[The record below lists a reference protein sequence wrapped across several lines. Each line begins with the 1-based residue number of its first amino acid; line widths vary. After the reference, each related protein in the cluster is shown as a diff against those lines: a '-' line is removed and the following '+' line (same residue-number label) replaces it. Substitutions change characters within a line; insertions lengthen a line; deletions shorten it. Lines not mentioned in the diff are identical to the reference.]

1 MKERHIEF
9 LVRFHKP
16 TSRHLY
22 TLRNGRVDLNGALNR
37 KNYGNRRMGNNG
49 ICVWT
54 DSIYSGSKTYK
65 QTKRKRNSRRELQ
78 GRLMHQ
84 TNQFNHGG
92 VDKEHSKKS
101 TDH

>member
-1 MKERHIEF
+1 MDKKYINF
-9 LVRFHKP
+9 YNKFILQTK
-16 TSRHLY
+16 
-22 TLRNGRVDLNGALNR
+22 TLNDSRVDLNGALNR
-37 KNYGNRRMGNNG
+37 ENYGNRRMGNTG

-92 VDKEHSKKS
+92 VDKGVY
-101 TDH
+101 

>member
-1 MKERHIEF
+1 MKVLIN
-9 LVRFHKP
+9 LVR
-16 TSRHLY
+16 Y
-22 TLRNGRVDLNGALNR
+22 GRVDLNGALNR
-37 KNYGNRRMGNNG
+37 KNYGNRRVGNIG

-54 DSIYSGSKTYK
+54 DSIYSGSKTNK

-92 VDKEHSKKS
+92 VRETELPFK
-101 TDH
+101 TGILRLF

>member
-1 MKERHIEF
+1 
-9 LVRFHKP
+9 
-16 TSRHLY
+16 
-22 TLRNGRVDLNGALNR
+22 
-37 KNYGNRRMGNNG
+37 MGNTG

-92 VDKEHSKKS
+92 VILKS
-101 TDH
+101 DFIKVCNT

>member
-1 MKERHIEF
+1 MKKFNTKGLESNHCLNLI
-9 LVRFHKP
+9 
-16 TSRHLY
+16 SY
-22 TLRNGRVDLNGALNR
+22 GRVDLNGALNR
-37 KNYGNRRMGNNG
+37 KNYGNRRMGNTG

-92 VDKEHSKKS
+92 IVSFAELSLRQFK
-101 TDH
+101 

>member
-1 MKERHIEF
+1 
-9 LVRFHKP
+9 
-16 TSRHLY
+16 
-22 TLRNGRVDLNGALNR
+22 
-37 KNYGNRRMGNNG
+37 MGNTG

-84 TNQFNHGG
+84 TNQFNHRG
-92 VDKEHSKKS
+92 VIQNSELASSKIC
-101 TDH
+101 

>member
-1 MKERHIEF
+1 
-9 LVRFHKP
+9 
-16 TSRHLY
+16 
-22 TLRNGRVDLNGALNR
+22 
-37 KNYGNRRMGNNG
+37 MGNTG

-92 VDKEHSKKS
+92 VDKGVY
-101 TDH
+101 

>member
-1 MKERHIEF
+1 
-9 LVRFHKP
+9 
-16 TSRHLY
+16 
-22 TLRNGRVDLNGALNR
+22 
-37 KNYGNRRMGNNG
+37 MGNTG

-92 VDKEHSKKS
+92 IGESSDFASRIKDTYLTFILNCRSDYLVAYPQKEQKTYGTKLSRMKL
-101 TDH
+101 TF

>member
-1 MKERHIEF
+1 MK
-9 LVRFHKP
+9 KNK
-16 TSRHLY
+16 
-22 TLRNGRVDLNGALNR
+22 TLLKSNHCLNLISYGRVDLNGALNR
-37 KNYGNRRMGNNG
+37 KNYGNRRMGNTG

-84 TNQFNHGG
+84 TNQFNHGRVSLIG
-92 VDKEHSKKS
+92 LSF
-101 TDH
+101 